1 MNIII
6 DQPKL
11 VRAVKLYLTKSF
23 GDLRPKTH
31 PKYPNLIFYVNSD
44 NNVFMKYDTH
54 NEKIWIDYGQIWSK
68 LQSLFYLKYGDIQLI
83 MVDWLEDHYGLR
95 GVTPGLL

>member
-1 MNIII
+1 MNIIV
-6 DQPKL
+6 DKPQL

-23 GDLRPKTH
+23 GDLTPKTH
-31 PKYPNLIFYVNSD
+31 PKHPDSVFYVNSD
-44 NNVFMKYDTH
+44 NVILMKYDKTYK
-54 NEKIWIDYGQIWSK
+54 NIWIDYGQIWSK

-83 MVDWLEDHYGLR
+83 MVDWLEEHYGLS